1 MSLLKLFQE
10 GVIVENMDKIYNTFN
25 AELAD
30 LMIGHA
36 LNDDRIQFIL
46 DLIAHDICNQEDILE
61 LQENY
66 L

>member
-10 GVIVENMDKIYNTFN
+10 DVIVENTDKVYSTFN

-36 LNDDRIQFIL
+36 LNDERIQYIL
-46 DLIAHDICNQEDILE
+46 DLIAQNVCKQEDILE

>member
-10 GVIVENMDKIYNTFN
+10 DVIVENMDKIYNTFN
-25 AELAD
+25 VELAD

-46 DLIAHDICNQEDILE
+46 DLIAHDICKQEDILE

>member
-1 MSLLKLFQE
+1 
-10 GVIVENMDKIYNTFN
+10 MDKIYNTFN
-25 AELAD
+25 VELAD

-46 DLIAHDICNQEDILE
+46 DLIAHDICKQEDILE

>member
-1 MSLLKLFQE
+1 M
-10 GVIVENMDKIYNTFN
+10 ENMDKIYNTFN

-46 DLIAHDICNQEDILE
+46 DSIAHDICNQADILE
-61 LQENY
+61 LQKNY